1 MSHVKRMFEGIFGKR
16 KIIKI
21 SKMMKKIFRSII
33 GIVSLLGL
41 VQIFNSFIEV
51 YAEDFTFL
59 TSTLNGLV
67 FVISIMGLI
76 IVVKSVDDLLHQN
89 SKERSY

>member
-1 MSHVKRMFEGIFGKR
+1 MFEGIFEKG

-21 SKMMKKIFRSII
+21 SRIMNKIFKSIV
-33 GIVSLLGL
+33 GIVIMIGL

-51 YAEDFTFL
+51 YAGDFKFI

-67 FVISIMGLI
+67 FVTAIMALI
-76 IVVKSVDDLLHQN
+76 IVVKSGDDLLHEHF
-89 SKERSY
+89 KE

>member
-1 MSHVKRMFEGIFGKR
+1 MFKDIFGKG

-21 SKMMKKIFRSII
+21 SRTMKKIFKSII
-33 GIVSLLGL
+33 GIVSLLGM

-51 YAEDFTFL
+51 YAKDFTFL
-59 TSTLNGLV
+59 TSVLNGLV
-67 FVISIMGLI
+67 FVTSIMGLI

-89 SKERSY
+89 SRDSCC

>member
-1 MSHVKRMFEGIFGKR
+1 MFEDIFGNR
-16 KIIKI
+16 KTKKSKI
-21 SKMMKKIFRSII
+21 MNKIFKSII
-33 GIVSLLGL
+33 GIVILIGL

-51 YAEDFTFL
+51 YAGDFKFI

-76 IVVKSVDDLLHQN
+76 IVVKSVDELLT
-89 SKERSY
+89 

>member
-1 MSHVKRMFEGIFGKR
+1 MFEGIFEKG

-21 SKMMKKIFRSII
+21 SRIMNKIFKSIV
-33 GIVSLLGL
+33 GIVIMIGL

-51 YAEDFTFL
+51 YAGDFKFI

-67 FVISIMGLI
+67 FVTAIMALI
-76 IVVKSVDDLLHQN
+76 IVVKSGDDLLHKHF
-89 SKERSY
+89 KE

>member
-1 MSHVKRMFEGIFGKR
+1 MIVDIFGKR

-21 SKMMKKIFRSII
+21 SRMMKKIFKSII

-67 FVISIMGLI
+67 FVASIMGLI
-76 IVVKSVDDLLHQN
+76 IIVKSVNDLLRQN
-89 SKERSY
+89 SKESSC

>member
-1 MSHVKRMFEGIFGKR
+1 MFEDIFGKE

-21 SKMMKKIFRSII
+21 SMMMNKIFKSII
-33 GIVSLLGL
+33 GIVILIGL

-51 YAEDFTFL
+51 YAVDFKFI

-67 FVISIMGLI
+67 FVTAIMALI
-76 IVVKSVDDLLHQN
+76 IVVKSANDLLHQN
-89 SKERSY
+89 SKDSTR

>member
-1 MSHVKRMFEGIFGKR
+1 MIVDIFGKR

-21 SKMMKKIFRSII
+21 SRMMKKIFKSII

-51 YAEDFTFL
+51 YAGDFAFL
-59 TSTLNGLV
+59 SSTLKGLV
-67 FVISIMGLI
+67 FVTSIMGLI
-76 IVVKSVDDLLHQN
+76 IVVKSVNDLLHQN
-89 SKERSY
+89 SKETAG

>member
-1 MSHVKRMFEGIFGKR
+1 MIVDIFGKR

-21 SKMMKKIFRSII
+21 SRMMKKIFKSII

-67 FVISIMGLI
+67 FVASIMGLI
-76 IVVKSVDDLLHQN
+76 IVVKSVNELLHQN
-89 SKERSY
+89 SKESAG